1 VVTAPVWEDEGQDF
15 VFGRSF
21 KDSVKAIGLPE
32 NPDAAWREIHEYL
45 DILLERKPSPIN
57 APHLQLQELAT
68 AYYARALEI
77 DALIHQ
83 AERKGIVGRGSDWQK
98 FRTGELASFINI
110 ARKCADLGSRRL
122 SEEQLLHDQRGS
134 I

>member
-1 VVTAPVWEDEGQDF
+1 MSAPVWEDSGQDF

-21 KDSVKAIGLPE
+21 KETIRTSGLPE
-32 NPDAAWREIHEYL
+32 SPDRAWDEIHGYL
-45 DILLERKPSPIN
+45 DILLERKPAPIS

-77 DALIHQ
+77 EALIHQ
-83 AERKGIVGRGSDWQK
+83 AERRGVVGRGSDWQK
-98 FRTGELASFINI
+98 FRTGELDSFINI